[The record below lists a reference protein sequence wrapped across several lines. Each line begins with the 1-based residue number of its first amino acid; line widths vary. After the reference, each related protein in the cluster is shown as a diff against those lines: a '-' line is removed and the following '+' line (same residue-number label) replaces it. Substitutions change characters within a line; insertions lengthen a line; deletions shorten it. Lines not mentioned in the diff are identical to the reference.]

1 MTFNIKFGLKKWGR
15 SSAWFMALT
24 VALTCSMGVSA
35 DQQDQVENTP
45 AQLFFISAV
54 LQRPDDITA
63 VKIVHS
69 VEAGRTSTEAE
80 KSFASQLDRNFP
92 EYTVLTTLISS
103 VNSITDRPHVKSS
116 SWVSI

>member
-1 MTFNIKFGLKKWGR
+1 MTSSIKSGLKQWVR
-15 SSAWFMALT
+15 SGAWFVALA
-24 VALTCSMGVSA
+24 VALTCSMRVSA

-45 AQLFFISAV
+45 VQLFFISAV

-80 KSFASQLDRNFP
+80 KSFVSQLDRNFP
-92 EYTVLTTLISS
+92 EYTVLTTLTSS
-103 VNSITDRPHVKSS
+103 VDSITDRPHVKSS
-116 SWVSI
+116 PWVSI